1 MREPIAITGIGV
13 FSPVGNTM
21 DDLWRGLMAQA
32 DHRGPWAKRVLSE
45 YPVNSVVS
53 IPEALWA
60 TLPPSAGG
68 FENRAQRMAAFTV
81 RQALESSGLRL
92 DDQRI
97 GCILGTTT
105 AGVEIAED
113 QVRPHQGRD
122 AEATPSDLDGAS
134 IVPFQIDGR
143 DWRGPVSVISTACS
157 SGLLAPA
164 LAIEALQAGE
174 ADAMIAGGVDVLLEY
189 TICGFNGLRLASD
202 NGCRPFD
209 AGRKGVLLSE
219 GSVCFCL
226 EPLAAARKRGATIH
240 AVITGY
246 GISCD
251 AEHVTAPNPE
261 GVARAIT
268 QALAASGLSAQRIG
282 AVFTHGT
289 GTQANDLAEVAA
301 LRTAFGD
308 VALPPLTSIKSVLGH
323 SQAAAGAF
331 SLLAAV
337 LALGHATVPPTAG
350 LGQID
355 PALLEVDVVHHEGR
369 AIVARDLLV
378 NAFGFGGNNCV
389 LTVTDDSSFSAS
401 GRGAA

>member
-1 MREPIAITGIGV
+1 M
-13 FSPVGNTM
+13 FSPLGSTPE
-21 DDLWRGLMAQA
+21 DLWRGLTLQA
-32 DHRGPWAKRVLSE
+32 DHRGPWAKRELSG

-60 TLPPSAGG
+60 TLPPNLGG
-68 FENRAQRMAAFTV
+68 TESRARRMAAFAV

-92 DDQRI
+92 DDMRI

-105 AGVEIAED
+105 AGVEVAED
-113 QVRPHQGRD
+113 QMRLEQGAD
-122 AEATPSDLDGAS
+122 DEATPWDLDGAS
-134 IVPFQIDGR
+134 IIPVQIDGR

-164 LAIEALQAGE
+164 IAIDALQAGE

-240 AVITGY
+240 AVVTGY

-268 QALAASGLSAQRIG
+268 QALGASGLSARQIG

-289 GTQANDLAEVAA
+289 GTQANDLAEVSA
-301 LRTAFGD
+301 LRAAFGD

-337 LALGHATVPPTAG
+337 LALAHGKVPPTAG
-350 LGQID
+350 QGLVD
-355 PALLEVDVVHHEGR
+355 PALGEVDVVHHEGR
-369 AIVARDLLV
+369 AIAARDLLV

-389 LTVTDDSSFSAS
+389 LTVTDESSFSAS
-401 GRGAA
+401 GRGAT